1 MNKQIIIE
9 EVNQELQN
17 FGLPIKEN
25 VHSYTDLLQDLSY
38 YINHLITNDFNK
50 LIVILY
56 RMDVSEEQ
64 LHKLLKQQPNK
75 LSSDTIAKLIIERQQ
90 KKMQMKASYKKDET
104 IPEDEKW

>member
-104 IPEDEKW
+104 IPADEKW